1 MSPLDLQSEF
11 YPPTGGLS
19 GDGARNQLGRPRLD
33 RLAVLVREAVQNS
46 WDARAALPI
55 RFETACWTLSAAEQR
70 FLREQVLPGNPSGLG
85 LPAALA
91 AEPSLMLALSDR
103 STVGLGGPTRADVAA
118 PPGEP
123 ANFVNFLRNVGHPP
137 ERALGGGTYGFG
149 KAAYYV
155 ASRVRTICVYTRCLL
170 PDGGIGETRF
180 MAAALG
186 SEFSAEQDGQLR
198 RFTGRHWWGRRTGDG
213 FVDPLIGAEAD
224 RAAAG
229 LGLPQFA
236 DGETGT
242 TILII
247 APDLETHDARALV
260 EAAAERVLEHC
271 WPKLV
276 DGPEG
281 GPSVL
286 FEFRAEGQVIA
297 LPAPGA
303 HPRVAAFARVF
314 AAARSAAAA
323 EQSPIFVLSDIESVR
338 WRRRLGRFA
347 AATFPRPLAADVE
360 ERPGPILGPSRHAA
374 LIRGPGLVVRYIEG
388 PALPSDLAEYA
399 AVFAVDAGV
408 DDAFARAEPPTH
420 DDWTPDMLE
429 SDMEKTLVR
438 TAMRDIPAAL
448 RAFTSGRAENA
459 APGEDVPLGEFA
471 DQLGGLIA
479 GVAGPGAGVQPAG
492 GVGGGGA
499 GGGGGRPR
507 APALRVGQGEVC
519 EAAGRPAV
527 SVSFEVDHHGAAE
540 AVVEAL
546 VGVMVDGGALEADP
560 PAGAAQPEVLEWR
573 GPGGLTVPGTTRLR
587 IPASQAGQ
595 WYVVVGIPSDAA
607 TAVDLR
613 LAPAGAA

>member
-1 MSPLDLQSEF
+1 MPPLDLQSEL

-55 RFETACWTLSAAEQR
+55 HFKTACWTLGAAEQQ
-70 FLREQVLPGNPSGLG
+70 FLRDQVLPGDPSGLG

-91 AEPSLMLALSDR
+91 AGPFLVLALSDR

-118 PPGEP
+118 APGEP

-170 PDGGIGETRF
+170 PNGGGETRF

-198 RFTGRHWWGRRTGDG
+198 RFTGRHWWGRRVGDG
-213 FVDPLIGAEAD
+213 FVDPLVGAEAD

-229 LGLPQFA
+229 LGLPPFA

-247 APDLETHDARALV
+247 APDLEAPDAHSLV
-260 EAAAERVLEHC
+260 KAATERVLEHC

-281 GPSVL
+281 RPSIL
-286 FEFRAEGQVIA
+286 FEFRAEGQVVP
-297 LPAPGA
+297 LPAPTA
-303 HPRVAAFARVF
+303 HPRVAAFARAF

-323 EQSPIFVLSDIESVR
+323 EQSPIFLLTDIESVR
-338 WRRRLGRFA
+338 WRRHLGRFA
-347 AATFPRPLAADVE
+347 AATFPRPAAADE
-360 ERPGPILGPSRHAA
+360 GGRQGPIHGPSRHAA

-388 PALPSDLAEYA
+388 PPLPSDLAEYA

-429 SDMEKTLVR
+429 SDLEKTLVR
-438 TAMRDIPAAL
+438 TAMRGVPAAL
-448 RAFTSGRAENA
+448 RDFASGRAENA
-459 APGEDVPLGEFA
+459 AIGEDMPLGEFA

-492 GVGGGGA
+492 GPGGGA

-507 APALRVGQGEVC
+507 PPTLRVGHGEVC
-519 EAAGRPAV
+519 EIAGRPAV
-527 SVSFEVDHHGAAE
+527 SVSFEIDHRGAAE

-546 VGVMVDGGALEADP
+546 VGVVVDGGALEADP

-573 GPGGLTVPGTTRLR
+573 GPGGLTAPGTPRLR
-587 IPASQAGQ
+587 IPAAQAGQ
-595 WYVVVGIPSDAA
+595 WHVVVAMPSDAA